1 MKKWLTAVL
10 TTIICVTTATAA
22 LAEAD
27 LGFKGIGGAIG
38 IADPEGVDAAFTLAV
53 MANFGT
59 FAPHVA
65 FEGVFDFW
73 SKSENFLTYETSVK
87 DFAFAGRAT
96 YRFDIKSNPKIKP
109 FAGGG
114 LGLHFVRFSGPSF
127 SIPGFGTAGGS
138 ETKVKIGLDL
148 GGGSNFTVGE
158 RLDIVAE
165 LWFRIVSDVN
175 QFVVKGGVIYWLG
188 GDTPVSG
195 SSPKQ
200 TP

>member
-1 MKKWLTAVL
+1 MKKWLTTVL
-10 TTIICVTTATAA
+10 TMMICATLATAA

-27 LGFKGIGGAIG
+27 LGFKGIGGGIG
-38 IADPEGVDAAFTLAV
+38 IADPEDLGAAFNLSV

-65 FEGVFDFW
+65 FDAVFDFW
-73 SKSENFLTYETSVK
+73 SKSENFLTYEYSVK
-87 DFAFAGRAT
+87 DFAFAGRVT
-96 YRFDIKSNPKIKP
+96 YRFDITSNPKIKP

-114 LGLHFVRFSGPSF
+114 LGIHFVKTSAPSF
-127 SIPGFGTAGGS
+127 SIPGIGVAGGGS
-138 ETKVKIGLDL
+138 DTKVKIGLDL

-175 QFVVKGGVIYWLG
+175 QIMLKGGIIYWLG
-188 GDTPVSG
+188 E
-195 SSPKQ
+195 
-200 TP
+200 